1 MAAASFL
8 MGAGFEQAF
17 ASDPVRGPM
26 PVHMAGAGKPAID
39 IQMTDSESTDHFLEI
54 RNASRSFVTPEGEP
68 FRALEDISLPV
79 RNNEFV
85 TLLGPSG
92 CGKTTLLRAI
102 SGLEELD
109 RGEIMIDGRSM
120 IGIPP
125 HRRPV
130 NTVFQNY
137 ALFPHLSV
145 GDNVGYSLD
154 VAHVARTERNKRV
167 GQALDLV
174 GLAGMERR
182 RPRQLSGGQQQRVA
196 LARAIISN
204 PKLLLLDEPLSALDR
219 GLRQAMQIELKNIQ
233 SELGISFVFV
243 THDQEE
249 ALTMSDRIVVM
260 RGGRIEQIGTPT
272 EVYDR
277 PCTTFVAEFIG
288 ESNIFHGTLRENGD
302 GEMKLGIGDDQAV
315 RLRVGG
321 TDGRGDGESILL
333 IRPEDLLVPDAGHEP
348 DSAQYGSLEVTLR
361 QAVFLGTDF
370 QLICALADGTTVK
383 AIVRDTARRTVS
395 ALRPGDPVRL
405 HYWLDSPCLIP
416 GTPAR

>member
-1 MAAASFL
+1 MP
-8 MGAGFEQAF
+8 MHRTGAY
-17 ASDPVRGPM
+17 
-26 PVHMAGAGKPAID
+26 KPAII
-39 IQMTDSESTDHFLEI
+39 IQMTNSDSIDHFLEI
-54 RNASRSFVTPEGEP
+54 RDASKTFVTPEGDS
-68 FRALEDISLPV
+68 FRALENISLLV

-92 CGKTTLLRAI
+92 CGKTTLLRTI

-109 RGEIMIDGRSM
+109 RGEIMIDGRPM

-154 VAHVARTERNKRV
+154 VAHVARAERDRRV
-167 GQALDLV
+167 GEALDLV

-182 RPRQLSGGQQQRVA
+182 RPRHLSGGQQQRVA

-204 PKLLLLDEPLSALDR
+204 PKLLLLDEPLSSLDR
-219 GLRQAMQIELKNIQ
+219 GLRQAMQIELKSIQ

-260 RGGRIEQIGTPT
+260 SDGQIEQVGTPT

-277 PCTTFVAEFIG
+277 PSTAFAAEFIG
-288 ESNIFHGTLRENGD
+288 ESNIFSGVLRTNAD
-302 GEMKLGIGDDQAV
+302 GEAELALGDDQAV
-315 RLRVGG
+315 RLRADG
-321 TDGRGDGESILL
+321 TGEHSELTLL
-333 IRPEDLLVPDAGHEP
+333 IRPENLLVPEP
-348 DSAQYGSLEVTLR
+348 GEELDPVQYGALDVTLR
-361 QAVFLGTDF
+361 QAIFLGTDF
-370 QLICALADGTTVK
+370 HLICALGDGTTVK
-383 AIVRDTARRTVS
+383 ATVRDTARQTVS
-395 ALRPGDPVRL
+395 SLRRGDRVRL
-405 HYWLDSPCLIP
+405 HYWLGSPYLIP
-416 GTPAR
+416 ETPARSTSPP

>member
-1 MAAASFL
+1 ML
-8 MGAGFEQAF
+8 VHVPG
-17 ASDPVRGPM
+17 DVRTG
-26 PVHMAGAGKPAID
+26 D
-39 IQMTDSESTDHFLEI
+39 LYQMTDSDTTEHFLEI
-54 RNASRSFVTPEGEP
+54 RNASKTFVTPEGEP
-68 FRALEDISLPV
+68 FRALEEISLPV

-92 CGKTTLLRAI
+92 CGKTTLLRTI

-109 RGEIMIDGRSM
+109 QGEILIDGRSM
-120 IGIPP
+120 VGIPP

-154 VAHVARTERNKRV
+154 VAHVARAERDRRV
-167 GQALDLV
+167 GEALDLV

-196 LARAIISN
+196 LARAIINN

-260 RGGRIEQIGTPT
+260 RGGQIEQIGTPT

-277 PCTTFVAEFIG
+277 PNTTFVAEFIG
-288 ESNIFHGTLRENGD
+288 ESNIFRGPLRRNG
-302 GEMKLGIGDDQAV
+302 ESELELGIGDDQVV
-315 RLRVGG
+315 RMRAEVAEGS
-321 TDGRGDGESILL
+321 ESSVL
-333 IRPEDLLVPDAGHEP
+333 IRPENLLVPDFDHAP
-348 DSAQYGSLEVTLR
+348 DHTQYGIIDVTLR

-370 QLICALADGTTVK
+370 QLICELDDGATVK
-383 AIVRDTARRTVS
+383 AIVRDTGRRNAS
-395 ALRPGDPVRL
+395 SLHPGDRVRL
-405 HYWLDSPCLIP
+405 HYWLDSPYVIP
-416 GTPAR
+416 GDPVP

>member
-1 MAAASFL
+1 MDYANIRS
-8 MGAGFEQAF
+8 
-17 ASDPVRGPM
+17 
-26 PVHMAGAGKPAID
+26 ID
-39 IQMTDSESTDHFLEI
+39 INMTESETSGHFLEI
-54 RNASRSFVTPEGEP
+54 ERASKYFVTPEGDQ
-68 FRALEDISLPV
+68 FRALDDISLRV
-79 RNNEFV
+79 RDNEFV

-102 SGLEELD
+102 SGLEDLEE
-109 RGEIMIDGRSM
+109 GEIRIDGRSM
-120 IGIPP
+120 NGIPA

-137 ALFPHLSV
+137 ALFPHLTV

-154 VAHVARTERNKRV
+154 VARVARDERRKRV
-167 GQALDLV
+167 DKALDLV

-260 RGGRIEQIGTPT
+260 EDGSIDQIGTPT

-277 PCTTFVAEFIG
+277 PTTSFVAKFIG
-288 ESNIFHGTLRENGD
+288 ESNIFSGFVREGNNA
-302 GEMKLGIGDDQAV
+302 ELELCMPN
-315 RLRVGG
+315 
-321 TDGRGDGESILL
+321 GESIRFHSDSGPLCDESRANLL
-333 IRPEDLLVPDAGHEP
+333 IRPEKLMILDNDRQLDKGE
-348 DSAQYGSLEVTLR
+348 YGTIDVVLR

-370 QLICALADGTTVK
+370 QVICDLPNGETVK
-383 AIVRDTARRTVS
+383 AIIRDSERRTV
-395 ALRPGDPVRL
+395 AGLRPGDPVRL
-405 HYWLDSPCLIP
+405 HYWLSAPYLIP
-416 GTPAR
+416 EEPAA